1 MQGWAPTAALNLMNK
16 LITRWEEEEDSA
28 REEAIIFWSRSR
40 LF

>member
-16 LITRWEEEEDSA
+16 LITRWEEEDSA